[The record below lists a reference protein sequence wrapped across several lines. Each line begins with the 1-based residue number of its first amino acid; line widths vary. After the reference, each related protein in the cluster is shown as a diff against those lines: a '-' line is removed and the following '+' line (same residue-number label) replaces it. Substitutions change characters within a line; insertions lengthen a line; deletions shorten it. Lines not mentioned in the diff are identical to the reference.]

1 MADVGQCA
9 KLPLNMAIPELS
21 FTKVVVHSCAIR
33 PSGYLAVLA
42 ERLGQFLALWAQ
54 GSEWASLPQSTDRA
68 RGVIFWDQ
76 FSRPRPNTTL
86 LMISLHQVRIGA
98 IEDSIPWQGAKMLC
112 FATSPSYPANQEHPK
127 TDLFIPPGNHD
138 EL

>member
-1 MADVGQCA
+1 MYTNMADVGQCA

-54 GSEWASLPQSTDRA
+54 GVSGPLCHN
-68 RGVIFWDQ
+68 RGTEPV
-76 FSRPRPNTTL
+76 
-86 LMISLHQVRIGA
+86 G
-98 IEDSIPWQGAKMLC
+98 
-112 FATSPSYPANQEHPK
+112 
-127 TDLFIPPGNHD
+127 
-138 EL
+138 